1 MIFVRKLI
9 WDTWNIHH
17 IAKHHIVP
25 DEVEE
30 ICQGSPLILQGQQKK
45 RLVLIGLTEAE
56 IILTVVLESKGHGV
70 YYPIT
75 AYPSDLQDIA
85 LYKRLQGGKK

>member
-17 IAKHHIVP
+17 IAKHHILP
-25 DEVEE
+25 DEIEE
-30 ICQGSPLILQGQQKK
+30 ICHGSPLILQGQQKK
-45 RLVLIGLTEAE
+45 RLVLIGLTDEQS
-56 IILTVVLESKGHGV
+56 ILTVVLESQGHGV

-75 AYPSDLQDIA
+75 AYPSDSHDIT
-85 LYKRLQGGKK
+85 LYKHLKGGKK

>member
-9 WDTWNIHH
+9 WDTWNIRH
-17 IAKHHIVP
+17 IAKHHVVP
-25 DEVEE
+25 EEIEE
-30 ICQGSPLILQGQQKK
+30 ICHRAPLILQGQQKK
-45 RLVLIGLTEAE
+45 RLVLIGLTEDQT
-56 IILTVVLESKGHGV
+56 ILTVILESKGRGA

-75 AYPSDLQDIA
+75 AYPSDTHDIT